1 MRGIRKNRNENESE
15 MEKKERLAKLAG
27 QKGRKREFQY
37 DNESELEKKE
47 RLAKI
52 AEQNGLKR
60 GYQKSGSVIEDNRSD
75 ANYDAEKYTVRL
87 HYDFDDYDD
96 DYNIILVCICKGEEG
111 TVSYAF

>member
-1 MRGIRKNRNENESE
+1 MEKKERLAKLADHKRLKRQYQYDNESE

-37 DNESELEKKE
+37 DNESELEKKK

-75 ANYDAEKYTVRL
+75 GNYDAEKYTVRL
-87 HYDFDDYDD
+87 QY
-96 DYNIILVCICKGEEG
+96 LL
-111 TVSYAF
+111 